1 MPGQEPAGGEGGIGG
16 GLAST
21 MFNATVNCPHRAPS
35 LVPLFSFVG
44 WFRTTGT
51 NPEWRFRS
59 WGGVGGP
66 CWTSVEILFAVKLVN
81 DSAILLYLLKHQ
93 LLPR

>member
-1 MPGQEPAGGEGGIGG
+1 MPGQEPAGGVG

-35 LVPLFSFVG
+35 LVPLFFVG
-44 WFRTTGT
+44 LFRTTGT

-59 WGGVGGP
+59 WGGGGG
-66 CWTSVEILFAVKLVN
+66 SEA
-81 DSAILLYLLKHQ
+81 LLDQ
-93 LLPR
+93 C